1 MRLGK
6 GVATLGFAGCRRA
19 ARASVAILGLMIPV
33 STAFAVP
40 ADGFTEPYRTIDVA
54 AAETGIVAAI
64 EVREGD
70 TVQQGDVLAVL
81 DHEVLSALMA
91 IAEQAMQSRGAL
103 DAARAEY
110 GLKQRRLD
118 KLEMLR
124 SKGHARQEEVER
136 ARADLAIA
144 EAQQRSAQEDL
155 LIRKLEY
162 QKIRAQLERRKIRAP
177 VGGVVIKV
185 HKELGGFVAPND
197 PAVATLVQ
205 LDPLR
210 ATFSLTR
217 DQANQL
223 AVDQQVTLWSY
234 PASGE
239 TSGAAEAME
248 GTVEFVAPVTDAE
261 SGTVRVKI
269 RIDNPENRHRAGER
283 CTLQESV
290 DRRQAAK

>member
-1 MRLGK
+1 MWLGK
-6 GVATLGFAGCRRA
+6 GTATLGPAGCPWVSRVSLA
-19 ARASVAILGLMIPV
+19 VVAVVIPV
-33 STAFAVP
+33 TTALGVP

-70 TVQQGDVLAVL
+70 TVQKGDVLAVL

-91 IAEQAMQSRGAL
+91 IAQQAMQSRGAL
-103 DAARAEY
+103 DAARAER
-110 GLKQRRLD
+110 GLKQQRLD

-124 SKGHARQEEVER
+124 SKGHARQEEIER

-144 EAQQRSAQEDL
+144 EAQVRSAREDL

-177 VGGVVIKV
+177 ISGVVIKV

-210 ATFSLTR
+210 ATFSLTTE
-217 DQANQL
+217 QANQL
-223 AVDQQVTLWSY
+223 AMDQQVTLWSH
-234 PASGE
+234 PANGE
-239 TSGAAEAME
+239 MSGAAEAME

-269 RIDNPENRHRAGER
+269 RIDNPENRYRAGER
-283 CTLQESV
+283 CTLQEFV